1 MDNIPSAFPPKNSGS
16 RFGPP
21 PTRAQAEPEPEPEPE
36 EQGEWAEALYDYES
50 AVSILLDD
58 TEDVS

>member
-21 PTRAQAEPEPEPEPE
+21 PTRAQAEPESEPE

-50 AVSILLDD
+50 AVSILLGD